1 MHRSHTSFGH
11 VADFGSTGLQE
22 LYNLRVAGGLNNINA
37 RVGDFD
43 LGFDLFV
50 DVKKRI
56 LRWGLDDHLRVSAL
70 RQSSDHH
77 RYMRDDRRPDRG
89 VLGGGKSGD
98 AIGKIGDTAFNLHML
113 LENRSEI
120 RDFGFGGVCAI
131 QAGHGLL
138 IMHIALH
145 PSFRSRAR
153 CAVMHCVHGGVGI

>member
-11 VADFGSTGLQE
+11 IADFGSMGLQE
-22 LYNLRVAGGLNNINA
+22 LCNPRVAGGLNNINA

-56 LRWGLDDHLRVSAL
+56 EGRGLDDHLRVSAL
-70 RQSSDHH
+70 RQSGDHH

-89 VLGGGKSGD
+89 VWGGGKGGD
-98 AIGKIGDTAFNLHML
+98 TIGKIGDTAFNLHVL
-113 LENRSEI
+113 LENCSKI
-120 RDFGFGGVCAI
+120 CDFDFGGVCAI
-131 QAGHGLL
+131 QAGHGHL
-138 IMHIALH
+138 IMNMALH

-153 CAVMHCVHGGVGI
+153 CSVMHCVHGGVGI